1 MSRNSVFVVMTL
13 SLSLVIVFVAGEV
26 VCRVFFPDIQL
37 RYTHDPEAL
46 YFFEP
51 NQRGIQIL
59 SNGLPSPPATIN
71 ELGLRGPQ
79 LRQEGRKILL
89 LGDSFTFGAGVADEE
104 TFASRLDVMLGEQ
117 VSVVNGGQ
125 PGYGLFQ
132 MEATLRRLVE
142 VIKPEIVVV
151 IVWQGD
157 FLRRPPNEGERETL
171 FRNQRISRVLKTSV
185 LLTHTFRMIERAII
199 IFGAEGVIP
208 HAGEGRRGGEG
219 ADSYLRGLETERLVL
234 RAMNELAMKYGKG
247 LAIVFW
253 PKEDFA
259 AHIPDAEI
267 GLARQLTERLENL
280 ARELGI
286 PFSSVQSTMRT
297 LGSTRQL
304 LIPGDGHPT
313 PVAHC
318 LAAMTIHELIR
329 PLGYPLAQELHC

>member
-1 MSRNSVFVVMTL
+1 MSRNTAFALITL
-13 SLSLVIVFVAGEV
+13 SLSLVIVFVTGEV
-26 VCRVFFPDIQL
+26 VCRVFFPDIRL

-59 SNGLPSPPATIN
+59 SNGLPSPLATIN

-79 LRQEGRKILL
+79 LRQKGRKILL

-104 TFASRLDVMLGEQ
+104 TFASRLDVMLGEE

-132 MEATLRRLVE
+132 MEATLRRLVD
-142 VIKPEIVVV
+142 VVKPEIVVV

-157 FLRRPPNEGERETL
+157 FLRRPPNESEREMI
-171 FRNQRISRVLKTSV
+171 FRNQRISRALKTSV
-185 LLTHTFRMIERAII
+185 FLTHTYRMIEKAII
-199 IFGAEGVIP
+199 NFGAEGVIA
-208 HAGEGRRGGEG
+208 HAGEGRRGGKGVE
-219 ADSYLRGLETERLVL
+219 SYLRGLEADRVVL

-247 LAIVFW
+247 LAILFW

-280 ARELGI
+280 SRESEI

-318 LAAMTIHELIR
+318 LAAMTIHELIG
-329 PLGYPLAQELHC
+329 PLGYPLAQKLHC

>member
-1 MSRNSVFVVMTL
+1 MSRNIAFASITLTL
-13 SLSLVIVFVAGEV
+13 SLVTVLVAGEM
-26 VCRVFFPDIQL
+26 VCRVFFPDVQL

-79 LRQEGRKILL
+79 LLQVGRKILV
-89 LGDSFTFGAGVADEE
+89 LGDSFTFGAGVADDE
-104 TFASRLDVMLGEQ
+104 TFASRLDAMLGEE

-142 VIKPEIVVV
+142 VVKPQIV
-151 IVWQGD
+151 IVTIWQGD
-157 FLRRPPNEGERETL
+157 LLRRPPSQSERATL
-171 FRNQRISRVLKTSV
+171 FRNQKISRVLKTSV
-185 LLTHTFRMIERAII
+185 FLTHIIRMIEKAIVI
-199 IFGAEGVIP
+199 LGGEGVVP
-208 HAGEGRRGGEG
+208 RAGEGGRGTTG
-219 ADSYLRGLETERLVL
+219 ADSYLRGLEADREVL
-234 RAMNELAMKYGKG
+234 RTMNELAMKYGKG

-259 AHIPDAEI
+259 DHIPDAEI
-267 GLARQLTERLENL
+267 GLAEQLTERLEKFS
-280 ARELGI
+280 RETQI
-286 PFSSVQSTMRT
+286 PFVSVQKNMRT
-297 LGSTRQL
+297 KGRSRQL

-318 LAAMTIHELIR
+318 IAAMTIHELIG
-329 PLGYPLAQELHC
+329 PLGYPLAQEVRC